1 MSRVGEHRIS
11 KFLTRFIFKKLIDLT
26 GLGGVEEGKEHENK
40 FVSRCVYGRFVSFYF
55 SQCLDQNGRLMISTK
70 QIFRLSLKYP

>member
-26 GLGGVEEGKEHENK
+26 GLGGVEEGKEHET
-40 FVSRCVYGRFVSFYF
+40 SLYLGVYMADLFRF
-55 SQCLDQNGRLMISTK
+55 
-70 QIFRLSLKYP
+70 IFHNAWIKMVD